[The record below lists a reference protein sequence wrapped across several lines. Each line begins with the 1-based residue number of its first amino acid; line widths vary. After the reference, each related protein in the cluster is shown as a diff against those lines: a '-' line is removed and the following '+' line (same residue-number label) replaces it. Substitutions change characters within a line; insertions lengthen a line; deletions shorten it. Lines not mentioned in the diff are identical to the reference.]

1 MADPATILNDPD
13 FVSANAATKQA
24 IFAKHVAND
33 PDFKNANP
41 DTQQA
46 IKARFGFEVA
56 PPATSSGIPGARQ
69 SPIDQIPGV
78 NPNMAQPAPTKPLT
92 LREKISGAIETPFAV
107 GANLLSAPITYL
119 AGAGGPEFQRA
130 VSKEITYQPRTQLA
144 QEAVQAVGQ
153 AAEASKIPPYMTP
166 MGFATSL
173 GPATQAVADVAQAGK
188 AVATAP
194 LAARNARIAQERSLQ
209 SYQNAPRIDAA
220 KDALD
225 LGVALNPA
233 TANPT
238 AANKLRTAIVG
249 SDTLDTKLAQHNQG
263 KFTEAA
269 KADLGLAPTDTLN
282 SKAFETSRARPE
294 VSAPYDAVRNMK
306 SLDPTADTMTQLE
319 SMRVQPLV
327 GDTGQAAAAN
337 VLLDA
342 VKEQLAQGVDGKTL
356 VDSIRA
362 RRREA
367 QAIYNQQSKG
377 ITPPAPE
384 AIAKADMNMGVAN
397 ALESMIESNIDDPKL
412 LGAFRN
418 ARTALA
424 KTYDYERATNF
435 ATGQLDPQVIAKMAA
450 EGKPLTGTLAKI
462 GNVAANYPEVSKG
475 GVLNQPTWRETLPR
489 SGAAGTIGGIIGSS
503 FGLPGAIAGGA
514 TGAAIGN
521 VASGALAR
529 SMTKPGF
536 QAAKAM
542 PPDFRQ
548 PIVNNLQPG
557 TSNLAIFDPVNALV
571 NPASPVNKPNWVYAQ
586 PQPEVKTGVQPMP
599 PQLEAPSGA
608 STMRTVAEQ
617 RQFDYNMQKALEEK
631 AAQEQAAREAAGRQ
645 VTKGGVVIGEQPAQG
660 QGLPQPASLS
670 EASRKVAAGQMF
682 DMTAPEKV
690 MWDRTRVSLEQAAPE
705 LSKLTDKQIANK
717 AMDRQWIAETYAKA
731 KEKAAAFDEIA
742 KRATD
747 AQAKFEA
754 SARRDQMLDLLST
767 LEDNLR
773 QPRPTSAGGQGPKTR
788 EAIRNQLV
796 GGANKNNLAP

>member
-1 MADPATILNDPD
+1 MARDITVTFSDGTSHVYQNAPDNLTPDMVQARAQKDFGKDVMALDGGKPAP
-13 FVSANAATKQA
+13 
-24 IFAKHVAND
+24 
-33 PDFKNANP
+33 
-41 DTQQA
+41 
-46 IKARFGFEVA
+46 A
-56 PPATSSGIPGARQ
+56 PSGIPSARK
-69 SPIDQIPGV
+69 SIVDQIPGV
-78 NPNMAQPAPTKPLT
+78 NPNMAPPAPEKPLT
-92 LREKISGAIETPFAV
+92 LREKISGVIETPFAV
-107 GANLLSAPITYL
+107 GANILSAPVTYL

-130 VSKEITYQPRTQLA
+130 VGKEITYQPRTQIA
-144 QEAVQAVGQ
+144 QEAVEGVGK
-153 AAEASKIPPYMTP
+153 AFEASKIPPYMNP
-166 MGFATSL
+166 MGFTASLAPALRATS
-173 GPATQAVADVAQAGK
+173 DVAQAGK
-188 AVATAP
+188 SMATAP

-225 LGVALNPA
+225 LGIALNPA
-233 TANPT
+233 VSNPT
-238 AANKLRTAIVG
+238 TGNKLRVATVG
-249 SDTLDTKLAQHNQG
+249 SDTLNTKLAQNNQG
-263 KFTEAA
+263 KFTAAA
-269 KADLGLAPTDTLN
+269 KEDLGLPPTTTLD
-282 SKAFETSRARPE
+282 SKAFEMSRSRPE
-294 VSAPYDAVRNMK
+294 VSKPYDAVRNIP
-306 SLDPTADTMTQLE
+306 SLAPTADTMAQLE
-319 SMRVQPLV
+319 GMRVQPLV

-337 VLLDA
+337 SLLDA

-362 RRREA
+362 RRRDA

-377 ITPPAPE
+377 IAPPAPE

-397 ALESMIESNIDDPKL
+397 ALESMIESNIGNDPKL

-462 GNVAANYPEVSKG
+462 GNVAANYPEVSRS
-475 GVLNQPTWRETLPR
+475 GVLNEPVWRETIPR
-489 SGAAGTIGGIIGSS
+489 SGYASV
-503 FGLPGAIAGGA
+503 AGGTLAQA
-514 TGAAIGN
+514 TGIPFYYGMVAGATAGN

-529 SMTKPGF
+529 GMAKPGF
-536 QAAKAM
+536 QASKAM

-571 NPASPVNKPNWVYAQ
+571 NPPPQAYTPNWTYAR
-586 PQPEVKTGVQPMP
+586 PQPEVRTGVQPMP
-599 PQLEAPSGA
+599 PQLEAPSGE
-608 STMRTVAEQ
+608 STMRTVGEQ
-617 RQFDYNMQKALEEK
+617 RKFDYNMQKALEER

-717 AMDRQWIAETYAKA
+717 AMDRQWIAETYTKA

-742 KRATD
+742 QRATS

-754 SARRDQMLDLLST
+754 GARRDQMLDLLT
-767 LEDNLR
+767 ALEDNLR
-773 QPRPTSAGGQGPKTR
+773 ASRPTSTGGQGPKTR
-788 EAIRNQLV
+788 EAIRNKLL
-796 GGANKNNLAP
+796 GGDNQNNLR